1 MGTIR
6 AIDSA
11 MICTVNAQPK
21 ELPEGTTVEGLIEL
35 LGLGSS
41 ICAAEV
47 DKKIVPK
54 RERSETVLKEGQSI
68 EIVTLVGG
76 G

>member
-1 MGTIR
+1 
-6 AIDSA
+6 
-11 MICTVNAQPK
+11 MICTVNGEQR
-21 ELPEGTTVEGLIEL
+21 ELQDNTTIEQLIEQ
-35 LGLGSS
+35 LGLSGS

-54 RERSETVLKEGQSI
+54 RERSSFVIQKGQSI

>member
-1 MGTIR
+1 MEI
-6 AIDSA
+6 I
-11 MICTVNAQPK
+11 VNSEPR
-21 ELPEGTTVEGLIEL
+21 EVPEGCTVEGLIAE
-35 LGLGSS
+35 LGLAAA

-47 DKKIVPK
+47 NLAVVPK
-54 RERSETVLKEGQSI
+54 AERATRVLTTGDRV

>member
-1 MGTIR
+1 
-6 AIDSA
+6 
-11 MICTVNAQPK
+11 MICTVNGESK
-21 ELPEGTTVEGLIEL
+21 ELPNETTVQGLIDI
-35 LGLGSS
+35 LGLAEA

-54 RERSETVLKEGQSI
+54 RERSAVILQDGQSI

>member
-1 MGTIR
+1 
-6 AIDSA
+6 
-11 MICTVNAQPK
+11 MICTVNGEHK
-21 ELPEGTTVEGLIEL
+21 ELPDQITVEALIEL
-35 LGLGSS
+35 LGLTGS

-54 RERSETVLKEGQSI
+54 RERSETILKEGQVI
-68 EIVTLVGG
+68 EVVTLVGG

>member
-1 MGTIR
+1 MRI
-6 AIDSA
+6 
-11 MICTVNAQPK
+11 TVNGEQREADP
-21 ELPEGTTVEGLIEL
+21 GTTIDQLIEQM
-35 LGLGSS
+35 GLAGS

-47 DKKIVPK
+47 DKEIVPK
-54 RERSETVLKEGQSI
+54 RERSSFEIKDGMTI

>member
-1 MGTIR
+1 MN
-6 AIDSA
+6 
-11 MICTVNAQPK
+11 CTVNGQSRQ
-21 ELPEGTTVEGLIEL
+21 LPDNTTVEGLIEV
-35 LGLGSS
+35 LGLAGS

-54 RERSETVLKEGQSI
+54 RERSETVLTDGQTI

>member
-1 MGTIR
+1 
-6 AIDSA
+6 
-11 MICTVNAQPK
+11 MICTVNG
-21 ELPEGTTVEGLIEL
+21 ESREIPEQTTIEQLIEQM
-35 LGLGSS
+35 GLSGT

-47 DKKIVPK
+47 DKEIVPR
-54 RERSETVLKEGQSI
+54 RERSSYLIRDGQSI

>member
-1 MGTIR
+1 
-6 AIDSA
+6 
-11 MICTVNAQPK
+11 MICTVNGESK
-21 ELPEGTTVEGLIEL
+21 ELPSGTTVEGLIDI
-35 LGLGSS
+35 LGLAEA

-54 RERSETVLKEGQSI
+54 RERSTVILQDGQSI

>member
-1 MGTIR
+1 MN
-6 AIDSA
+6 
-11 MICTVNAQPK
+11 CTVNGQPR
-21 ELPEGTTVEGLIEL
+21 ELPDNTTVEGLIDI
-35 LGLGSS
+35 LGLAGS

-54 RERSETVLKEGQSI
+54 RERSETILTDGQTI
-68 EIVTLVGG
+68 EIVSLVGG

>member
-1 MGTIR
+1 MN
-6 AIDSA
+6 
-11 MICTVNAQPK
+11 CTVNGEIR
-21 ELPEGTTVEGLIEL
+21 ELPENTSVEGLIEL
-35 LGLGSS
+35 LGLAAS

-54 RERSETVLKEGQSI
+54 RERSETILQDGQTI

>member
-1 MGTIR
+1 MN
-6 AIDSA
+6 
-11 MICTVNAQPK
+11 CTVNGETR
-21 ELPEGTTVEGLIEL
+21 ELPENTSVEGLIEL
-35 LGLGSS
+35 LGLAGS

-54 RERSETVLKEGQSI
+54 RERSETILQDGQTI

>member
-1 MGTIR
+1 
-6 AIDSA
+6 

-35 LGLGSS
+35 LGLAGS

-54 RERSETVLKEGQSI
+54 RERSETILKEGQSI